1 MRSKKSLAI
10 QSFIGWAF
18 ANVAMR
24 MSSTAHL
31 QLNSVWDVVIISLIT
46 IGSLALVY
54 SVCDIYRLRKESKE
68 TEAKWQEVIEKW
80 KIIKET
86 IEK

>member
-1 MRSKKSLAI
+1 MRCKKSLAI

-31 QLNSVWDVVIISLIT
+31 QINSVWDVVIIALIT
-46 IGSLALVY
+46 FGSLALVY
-54 SVCDIYRLRKESKE
+54 TVCDIYRLCKESKE
-68 TEAKWQEVIEKW
+68 IEAKHREIMEKW
-80 KIIKET
+80 ET
-86 IEK
+86 N

>member
-1 MRSKKSLAI
+1 MISNKSLVI
-10 QSFIGWAF
+10 QSFIGFAF

-46 IGSLALVY
+46 FGSLALVY
-54 SVCDIYRLRKESKE
+54 AVCDIYRLRK
-68 TEAKWQEVIEKW
+68 
-80 KIIKET
+80 IIKET
-86 IEK
+86 K